1 MTTQEKDLLLQD
13 ISGRL
18 KYGVKCALCGRWEK
32 ENGGN
37 FNGYYTLHAV
47 ATDKTWLDADNYP
60 CLCSFEGVSTPMDL
74 TELKPYLRPMDYMTE
89 EEIKEF
95 TKLIF
100 ISDSTSYGYLK
111 ECVLYSMYT
120 SKAIDWLNKNHF
132 DYRDLIPMGLA
143 IAVTKENNPYENNN
157 N

>member
-89 EEIKEF
+89 NEKEEYKYITERWMYDNSYS
-95 TKLIF
+95 
-100 ISDSTSYGYLK
+100 ISDS
-111 ECVLYSMYT
+111 
-120 SKAIDWLNKNHF
+120 IDWLNEHHF
-132 DYRDLIPMGLA
+132 DYRRLIEKGLA
-143 IAVTKENNPYENNN
+143 FEAPEGMY
-157 N
+157 